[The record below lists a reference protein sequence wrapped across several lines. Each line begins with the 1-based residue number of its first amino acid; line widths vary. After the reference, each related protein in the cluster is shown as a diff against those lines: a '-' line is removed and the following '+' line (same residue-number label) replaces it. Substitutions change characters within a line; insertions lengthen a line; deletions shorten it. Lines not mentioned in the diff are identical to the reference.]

1 MEKKCLISKGHIN
14 KYIFFAVIA
23 GLSKCFVSVM
33 VYIFREYAKY
43 NEHPFI
49 IGFNAGLGMSLS
61 IIPLI
66 IVKTKSHTDIKKDK
80 LNTLQSLQSMQSLTK
95 ETKTKTSDA
104 DLNYFEKYDKRRL
117 KIQKYLILLACAFL
131 DFAQKFLS
139 FFLKNLIINNI
150 WIFNIG
156 FISLFDYLIMKAKL
170 YKHQYISC
178 IIIVLLG
185 IAATVIGLL
194 EQKDNIVIKLF
205 LCIGIEIMFSLAI
218 VLSKFLMDH
227 RDCSPYE
234 VTFYEGFFSLIINSI
249 LLAIFTLVP
258 IKDKNGTLSNLF
270 VLTEYKG
277 KIYIDHF
284 IAAYK
289 DMKVGE
295 AFLFILSALG
305 RLISNLFGHIV
316 VKHYTSSHIILVLM
330 IGEIG
335 LVFKE
340 KHEWKQIV
348 QFVLFVVALFIL
360 LIFTEI
366 IEINA
371 CDLEKNT
378 RKNIQIR
385 ESLEEDDDEEY
396 DMNGNIIHH
405 KSTHS
410 SKIEFDGVEID
421 LKSNDSSNVSS
432 RKNTRNDFSDI
443 GSIN

>member
-1 MEKKCLISKGHIN
+1 MEKKCLISKGYIN
-14 KYIFFAVIA
+14 KYILFALIA

-33 VYIFREYAKY
+33 LYIFKDYAQY
-43 NEHPFI
+43 NKHPLI
-49 IGFNAGLGMSLS
+49 IGFNAGIGMSLS
-61 IIPLI
+61 IIPLL
-66 IVKTKSHTDIKKDK
+66 IVKTKSRRDKKNDK
-80 LNTLQSLQSMQSLTK
+80 SKVNQTQTLIGTNTASSWG
-95 ETKTKTSDA
+95 
-104 DLNYFEKYDKRRL
+104 DLSYLEKYDKKKLR
-117 KIQKYLILLACAFL
+117 IQKYLILLACAFL

-139 FFLKNLIINNI
+139 FFLTNLIINNI

-249 LLAIFTLVP
+249 LLAIFTNIP

-284 IAAYK
+284 IAAFK

-316 VKHYTSSHIILVLM
+316 VKHYTSSHIILVL
-330 IGEIG
+330 ILGEIG
-335 LVFKE
+335 LAFKE
-340 KHEWKQIV
+340 KHEWKEIV
-348 QFVLFVVALFIL
+348 QFSLFVFALFIL

-378 RKNIQIR
+378 RKNIQLR
-385 ESLEEDDDEEY
+385 EMNQDDDDDEEY
-396 DMNGNIIHH
+396 DMNGNIIRNN
-405 KSTHS
+405 TTRTT
-410 SKIEFDGVEID
+410 KIEMDGVEID
-421 LKSNDSSNVSS
+421 LKSNGKRISY
-432 RKNTRNDFSDI
+432 RNSYASEDENI
-443 GSIN
+443 IN

>member
-1 MEKKCLISKGHIN
+1 MKKKCLISKGHIN
-14 KYIFFAVIA
+14 KYFLFALLG
-23 GLSKCFVSVM
+23 GLSKCFVSAM

-43 NEHPFI
+43 NKHPLI
-49 IGFNAGLGMSLS
+49 IGFNAGIGMSLS

-66 IVKTKSHTDIKKDK
+66 IVKTKSHTDTKKDK
-80 LNTLQSLQSMQSLTK
+80 LNTMQSLTK
-95 ETKTKTSDA
+95 EFNTKTSLGDV
-104 DLNYFEKYDKRRL
+104 NYIEKYDKKRI

-139 FFLKNLIINNI
+139 FFLTNLIINNI

-178 IIIVLLG
+178 IIIVVIG
-185 IAATVIGLL
+185 IAATVVGLL
-194 EQKDNIVIKLF
+194 GQTDKIVIKLV
-205 LCIGIEIMFSLAI
+205 LCIGIEIMSSLAI

-234 VTFYEGFFSLIINSI
+234 VTFYEGFFSLIVNSI
-249 LLAIFTLVP
+249 LLAIFTNMP
-258 IKDKNGTLSNLF
+258 ITDEDGQLDNLL
-270 VLTEYKG
+270 VLTKYEG
-277 KIYIDHF
+277 KIYVDHF
-284 IAAYK
+284 IAAFK
-289 DMKVGE
+289 NMKVGE
-295 AFLFILSALG
+295 IFLFILSALG

-316 VKHYTSSHIILVLM
+316 VKHYTSSHIILVL
-330 IGEIG
+330 ILGEIG
-335 LVFKE
+335 LAFKE
-340 KHEWKQIV
+340 KRGWKEIV

-378 RKNIQIR
+378 RKNIQLR
-385 ESLEEDDDEEY
+385 ESLEEDDDAEY
-396 DMNGNIIHH
+396 DMNGNSIHH
-405 KSTHS
+405 KNTNR
-410 SKIEFDGVEID
+410 SKIEFEGVEVD
-421 LKSNDSSNVSS
+421 FQSNGSSTISS
-432 RKNTRNDFSDI
+432 RSNTRNDFSDA